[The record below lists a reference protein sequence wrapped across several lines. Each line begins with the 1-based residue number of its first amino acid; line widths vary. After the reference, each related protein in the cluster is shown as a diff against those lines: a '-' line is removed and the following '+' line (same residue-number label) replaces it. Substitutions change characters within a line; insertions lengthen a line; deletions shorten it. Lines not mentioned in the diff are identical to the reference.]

1 MKESDIVAEAGNYWV
16 YKDKRGY
23 HVMRPYHAVASITD
37 SSYPLTNDGK
47 SIALARMNYLYNRGG
62 THNV

>member
-23 HVMRPYHAVASITD
+23 HVMRPDIKEKFFEEED
-37 SSYPLTNDGK
+37 WKKDPW
-47 SIALARMNYLYNRGG
+47 LAGA
-62 THNV
+62 